1 MQPLLEDL
9 AVSDQAASVADRTD
23 ERVDGV
29 DRVLDDGST
38 GALTGQP
45 DQRRTVTVV
54 GLGATRAELGSGRLG
69 L

>member
-9 AVSDQAASVADRTD
+9 AVSDQAAPVADRTD

-29 DRVLDDGST
+29 DRVLDHGSA

-45 DQRRTVTVV
+45 DQRRTITIV
-54 GLGATRAELGSGRLG
+54 GLGATPAELGSGRLG